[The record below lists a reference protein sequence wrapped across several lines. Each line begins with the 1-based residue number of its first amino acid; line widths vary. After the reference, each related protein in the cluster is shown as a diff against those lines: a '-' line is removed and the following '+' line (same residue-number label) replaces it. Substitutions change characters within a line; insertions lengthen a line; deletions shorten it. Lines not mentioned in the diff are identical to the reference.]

1 VRKPTN
7 GIAFSLSEDFAGFG
21 GNLKFLKTEA
31 QFAGYRPSFDGAIV
45 SSLSLT
51 GGLIQGYDGAA
62 VPINQR
68 YFKGGDSFRGFA
80 IAGIGPRDLDAALNT
95 GAIGGNAFAIGTYS
109 ARLPSL
115 LPESYGI
122 SVAAFTDFGTL
133 GRVDNVIR
141 SCTQTSC
148 VKDNFAFR
156 ASAGLSFGWRSP
168 FGPLQIDLGIPYVKT
183 SYDRP
188 QILHFSAGTG
198 F

>member
-1 VRKPTN
+1 
-7 GIAFSLSEDFAGFG
+7 
-21 GNLKFLKTEA
+21 
-31 QFAGYRPSFDGAIV
+31 
-45 SSLSLT
+45 
-51 GGLIQGYDGAA
+51 

-80 IAGIGPRDLDAALNT
+80 LAGVGPRDLDAPLNT
-95 GAIGGNAFAIGTYS
+95 GAIGGNAFAIGTLS

-115 LPESYGI
+115 LPESYGVSI
-122 SVAAFTDFGTL
+122 AAFSDFGTL

-141 SCTQTSC
+141 SCGGVNVGGTIANSC

-168 FGPLQIDLGIPYVKT
+168 FGPLQIDLGVPIVKA

-188 QILHFSAGTG
+188 QIIHFSAGTG

>member
-1 VRKPTN
+1 M
-7 GIAFSLSEDFAGFG
+7 
-21 GNLKFLKTEA
+21 
-31 QFAGYRPSFDGAIV
+31 
-45 SSLSLT
+45 
-51 GGLIQGYDGAA
+51 
-62 VPINQR
+62 PINQR
-68 YFKGGDSFRGFA
+68 YFKGGDNFRGFA
-80 IAGIGPRDLDAALNT
+80 IAGIGPRDLDAPLNT
-95 GAIGGNAFAIGTYS
+95 GAIGGNVYAMGTYS

-122 SVAAFTDFGTL
+122 SIAAFTDFGTL

-141 SCTQTSC
+141 ACTQQSC

-168 FGPLQIDLGIPYVKT
+168 FGPLQIDLALPYVKT